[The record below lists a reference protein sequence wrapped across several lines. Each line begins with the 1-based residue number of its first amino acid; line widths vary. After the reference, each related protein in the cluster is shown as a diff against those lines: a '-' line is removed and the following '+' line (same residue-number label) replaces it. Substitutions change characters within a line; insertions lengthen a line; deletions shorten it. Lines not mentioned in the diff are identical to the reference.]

1 MLSVK
6 YGKLKAAPQIS
17 VVALNPSVVSAP
29 IGIIG
34 KNFVTSVTKKFV
46 DGVLKKALTWYN
58 LVLSQHQD
66 HSGAH
71 LALKPFYIYKWVID
85 KNQSVRYVM

>member
-1 MLSVK
+1 MMAVK
-6 YGKLKAAPQIS
+6 FGKLKAAPKIS

-46 DGVLKKALTWYN
+46 GEVLKKTLTLYS
-58 LVLSQHQD
+58 LVLSQHQQ
-66 HSGAH
+66 H
-71 LALKPFYIYKWVID
+71 LALKPFYVYKWVI
-85 KNQSVRYVM
+85 NSLVIN

>member
-1 MLSVK
+1 MLAVK
-6 YGKLKAAPQIS
+6 FGKLKAAPKIS

-46 DGVLKKALTWYN
+46 DGVLKKNFNIVQLSVKSPSTALGSKT
-58 LVLSQHQD
+58 VLC
-66 HSGAH
+66 
-71 LALKPFYIYKWVID
+71 I
-85 KNQSVRYVM
+85 